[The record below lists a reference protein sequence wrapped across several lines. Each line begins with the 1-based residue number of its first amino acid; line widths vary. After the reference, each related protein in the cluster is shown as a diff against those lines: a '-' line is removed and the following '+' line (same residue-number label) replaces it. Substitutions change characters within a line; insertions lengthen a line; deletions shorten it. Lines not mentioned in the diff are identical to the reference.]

1 MVKPLGDIS
10 GRTAL
15 PASVISPNR
24 SILRH
29 LSLFSSDQ
37 LLRGFRGQSFW
48 TVTPS
53 AIFFVVLSIQP
64 KHSASSTASMY
75 QNVSSSTGLPRF
87 TTTQHSASFLWFCM
101 SHSRNSALDFA
112 PSKLC
117 ISIVCYFNLHFTI
130 WGSPQI
136 KKAAYTSQNL
146 SVPADWLCTFET

>member
-1 MVKPLGDIS
+1 MS

-64 KHSASSTASMY
+64 KHSASSTSSMY

-101 SHSRNSALDFA
+101 SHSRNSTLDLA
-112 PSKLC
+112 SSKLC
-117 ISIVCYFNLHFTI
+117 ISIVYLNSHFTM
-130 WGSPQI
+130 WASSQI

-146 SVPADWLCTFET
+146 SVPTDWLYTFVT

>member
-1 MVKPLGDIS
+1 MS

-15 PASVISPNR
+15 PASFISPNR

-29 LSLFSSDQ
+29 LSLLSSDQ

-48 TVTPS
+48 DVTPS

-64 KHSASSTASMY
+64 KHSVSSTASMY

-87 TTTQHSASFLWFCM
+87 TTTQHSVSFLWFCM

-112 PSKLC
+112 SSKLC
-117 ISIVCYFNLHFTI
+117 ISISCCFNLHLTNSLSFKI
-130 WGSPQI
+130 N
-136 KKAAYTSQNL
+136 YYFQNSKITKYLQYFCTL
-146 SVPADWLCTFET
+146 SN

>member
-1 MVKPLGDIS
+1 MVKPCGDMS

-15 PASVISPNR
+15 PASFISPNR

-29 LSLFSSDQ
+29 LSLLSSDQ

-48 TVTPS
+48 AVTPS

-87 TTTQHSASFLWFCM
+87 TTTQHSVSFLWFCM
-101 SHSRNSALDFA
+101 SHSRNSALDLA
-112 PSKLC
+112 SSKLC
-117 ISIVCYFNLHFTI
+117 ISIVYLNSHFTI
-130 WGSPQI
+130 WASPQI

>member
-1 MVKPLGDIS
+1 MS

-15 PASVISPNR
+15 PASFISPNR

-29 LSLFSSDQ
+29 LSLLSSDQ

-48 TVTPS
+48 AVTPS

-75 QNVSSSTGLPRF
+75 QNVSSST
-87 TTTQHSASFLWFCM
+87 TQHSVSFLWFCM

-112 PSKLC
+112 SSKLC
-117 ISIVCYFNLHFTI
+117 ISISCCFNLHLTNSLSFKI
-130 WGSPQI
+130 N
-136 KKAAYTSQNL
+136 YYFQNSKITKYLQYFCTL
-146 SVPADWLCTFET
+146 SN